1 MRIDPA
7 RVVFELL
14 DERHVGAL
22 EFRIYCGDGKKKI
35 IGELLGTMR
44 LNLSEASYKRYAREG
59 LPYTARVPVKTAPK
73 TVKVIVYDPASD
85 LAGSAVAAVR

>member
-1 MRIDPA
+1 
-7 RVVFELL
+7 
-14 DERHVGAL
+14 
-22 EFRIYCGDGKKKI
+22 
-35 IGELLGTMR
+35 MR